1 MKQMESSFK
10 PKPILNRNEL
20 KQIKQSRTRVEGKKV
35 ITDDVRKLKSLKV
48 TPDLAPDEQVNYYK
62 EPIWI
67 EYYIPKESR
76 FALETKYLY
85 ILLIPPTPRANDK
98 ILAQAQKENTF
109 INLLTLANS
118 KEPESSIIRK
128 SYINSLS
135 ILETISDN
143 LEQFEESNNADF
155 LKIPVYLTE
164 TLMLTE
170 PTLATLEVLGEY
182 SVHNLIWLIKK
193 LNRGGVT
200 FSLEDRTISL
210 LIKRRNEF
218 FEDKDYPIDDDFELL
233 SALFFEQAYPHRGA
247 EELDAQDFLLD

>member
-1 MKQMESSFK
+1 MEQSFK
-10 PKPILNRNEL
+10 AKPILNRNEL

-48 TPDLAPDEQVNYYK
+48 TPDLAPDEAIQYYK

-85 ILLIPPTPRANDK
+85 ILLIPPKPRPKYDE
-98 ILAQAQKENTF
+98 ILINAQKEDTF
-109 INLLTLANS
+109 INLLELAKAKKPYS
-118 KEPESSIIRK
+118 EIIAK
-128 SYINSLS
+128 SYVNNWS
-135 ILETISDN
+135 ILETIADH
-143 LEQFEESNNADF
+143 LEQYNESKNAE
-155 LKIPVYLTE
+155 LLRIPVYLIE

-182 SVHNLIWLIKK
+182 TIHNIIWLIKK
-193 LNRGGVT
+193 LNRAGIP

-210 LIKRRNEF
+210 LIKRRNAY
-218 FEDKDYPIDDDFELL
+218 FEEKGLPMDEDFELL

>member
-1 MKQMESSFK
+1 MESSFK

-48 TPDLAPDEQVNYYK
+48 TPDLAPDEQINYYK

-76 FALETKYLY
+76 FALETKYLF
-85 ILLIPPTPRANDK
+85 ILLIPPTPRATDELLIK
-98 ILAQAQKENTF
+98 AQKDDSF
-109 INLLTLANS
+109 INLLELSKAKQKYSDLIARSYRNS
-118 KEPESSIIRK
+118 M
-128 SYINSLS
+128 S
-135 ILETISDN
+135 ILETIDDN
-143 LEQFEESNNADF
+143 LEQYHESKNAEF

-164 TLMLTE
+164 TLMLSE

-182 SVHNLIWLIKK
+182 SIHNLIWLIKK
-193 LNRGGVT
+193 LNRGGIT

-218 FEDKDYPIDDDFELL
+218 FEDKDFPVDDDFELL

>member
-1 MKQMESSFK
+1 MESSFK

-20 KQIKQSRTRVEGKKV
+20 RQIKQSRTRVEGKKV

-48 TPDLAPDEQVNYYK
+48 TPDLAPDEAINYYK

-85 ILLIPPTPRANDK
+85 ILLIPPTPRPIDE
-98 ILAQAQKENTF
+98 ILIKAQKEDTF
-109 INLLTLANS
+109 INLLELSNS
-118 KEPESSIIRK
+118 KEKYAEVINK
-128 SYINSLS
+128 SYRNSLS

-143 LEQFEESNNADF
+143 LDQYKESNNAEF
-155 LKIPVYLTE
+155 LKIAVYLTE

-182 SVHNLIWLIKK
+182 SVHNLIWLIKR
-193 LNRGGVT
+193 LNKGGVL

-218 FEDKDYPIDDDFELL
+218 FEENDYPVDDDFELL

-247 EELDAQDFLLD
+247 EELQAQDFLLD